1 MQKTCL
7 NKKNII
13 FDLDGVIAE
22 TDTGRF
28 ELLAHILSAYN
39 IALQQK
45 FTTNDLKGIS
55 TIKFLKDNFTNLSLA
70 TINKIISDRHKL
82 FFSNLD
88 KYCSI
93 IPGAIDT
100 IHDLHLANYSLS
112 IATSNDA
119 QMTQT
124 LLKYMGIEKHFYLVL
139 TREQTENHI
148 SGKKDYRRV
157 VEMLKK
163 DPSECV
169 VIEDSALGINSAKR
183 AGFFCIAFNYNFGN
197 YQIKNADLIIRDYNQ
212 LRQFFGLTSLLNISL
227 NSKQIKS

>member
-1 MQKTCL
+1 MQINNL

-13 FDLDGVIAE
+13 FDFDGVIAD

-28 ELLAHILSAYN
+28 QLLDNILSAYN
-39 IALQQK
+39 IDLQQK
-45 FTTNDLKGIS
+45 FTIDDLKGIS
-55 TIKFLKDNFTNLSLA
+55 TIKFLKDNFTYLSLV
-70 TINKIISDRHKL
+70 TINKIISDRRKL

-88 KYCSI
+88 KYCAI
-93 IPGAIDT
+93 IPGAVDT
-100 IHDLHLANYSLS
+100 IRDLHLANYILS

-119 QMTQT
+119 QMTQA
-124 LLKYMGIEKHFYLVL
+124 LLKYVGIEKQFYHIL
-139 TREQTENHI
+139 TREQTENKI

-163 DPSECV
+163 APSECI

-197 YQIKNADLIIRDYNQ
+197 DQIKNADLIIGDYNQ
-212 LRQFFGLTSLLNISL
+212 LRQFFGLTSLPNISL
-227 NSKQIKS
+227 NSEQIKS